1 MNKYRNI
8 FMKKEEETNHKNKRN
23 KISSIKKIVNIN
35 PKIIKTYTSTYKKN
49 KMSLSSKK
57 NMDNRKIVKNNNMIL
72 TNIFKSNFKNKNK
85 VKKVYI
91 VKKDKDKIKNFNEKE
106 TK

>member
-1 MNKYRNI
+1 
-8 FMKKEEETNHKNKRN
+8 
-23 KISSIKKIVNIN
+23 
-35 PKIIKTYTSTYKKN
+35 
-49 KMSLSSKK
+49 
-57 NMDNRKIVKNNNMIL
+57 MDNRKIVKNNNMIL